1 MSATDTETQGIGRV
15 RRRSPNGRFEADP
28 DNRAKTSGSS
38 CDLYGPGHNVHWIPA
53 LKSAGNAAAG
63 ERTRATLVV
72 AADGVIVVSL
82 ADGDLFRY
90 RTHSTRR
97 IRRIAKPGDEVI
109 VCESYRILGVRGP
122 RGTTRLFGIA
132 LDRDEMRPCGASPIT
147 AATPEALA
155 EQLATRGGF
164 SVPGQEVL
172 AALDGS
178 AEESGR

>member
-1 MSATDTETQGIGRV
+1 MSATDTETQGIGKV

-28 DNRAKTSGSS
+28 DRRASATGGS

-53 LKSAGNAAAG
+53 LKSVGNAAAG
-63 ERTRATLVV
+63 ERIRATLVV

-82 ADGDLFRY
+82 ADGDLVRY

-97 IRRIAKPGDEVI
+97 IRRIVKPGDEVI
-109 VCESYRILGVRGP
+109 VCESYRILGVPGP
-122 RGTTRLFGIA
+122 RGATRLFCIA
-132 LDRDEMRPCGASPIT
+132 LDRDDLQPCSAAPVT
-147 AATPEALA
+147 AATPVALA

-172 AALDGS
+172 AALEGS
-178 AEESGR
+178 AGESGR